1 MTKER
6 KKLIHLG
13 DPTHNCLSFATSLY
27 SLTTVSILTSTDL
40 IRTPEMTSPFIAVA
54 GATGGLGQ
62 LVVMELIKRGV
73 AVKALVRPNTDPS
86 RTENLRGANVTIT
99 PVDLSSIPAL
109 TRELAGAMCVVS
121 TLQGLRDVIHTVQG
135 KLLKA
140 SVAAKVPRF
149 IPSDFSLDFTKTK
162 PGSNRNLDLR
172 RESHAQLKKSGI
184 AWTSILN
191 GGFMD
196 LMVGDS
202 PMINHKSRKVAYIG
216 STTQLL
222 DFTTMA
228 DTAAYTA
235 ALAADPK
242 PAPNFLRIASD
253 VVNVKNIAE
262 AQTNVEGARYKA
274 SWMGSIGSAEF
285 MIRVLRLFGGENE
298 TFPAWQGMQYM
309 ANMFSGAGK
318 LEPLDNNRYPELTW
332 TKIEDFF
339 REHKNK
345 K

>member
-1 MTKER
+1 
-6 KKLIHLG
+6 
-13 DPTHNCLSFATSLY
+13 
-27 SLTTVSILTSTDL
+27 
-40 IRTPEMTSPFIAVA
+40 MTSPFVAVA
-54 GATGGLGQ
+54 GASGGLGQ
-62 LVVMELIKRGV
+62 LVALALVKRGV
-73 AVKALVRPNTDPS
+73 SVKALVRPNTDPS
-86 RTENLRGANVTIT
+86 RTKKLRDAGVIIA
-99 PVDLSSIPAL
+99 PVDLSAVPAL
-109 TRELAGAMCVVS
+109 TRELTGAICVVS
-121 TLQGLRDVIHTVQG
+121 TLQGLRDVIQTAQG
-135 KLLKA
+135 KLLEA

-172 RESHAQLKKSGI
+172 REFHAQLKKSGI

-202 PMINHKSRKVAYIG
+202 PMINHKGRKIAYIG

-222 DFTTMA
+222 DFTTMV

-235 ALAADPK
+235 AVAADPN

-253 VVNVKNIAE
+253 TVTVEEIAQ
-262 AQTNVEGARYKA
+262 AQSNVEGVTYKP
-274 SWMGSIGSAEF
+274 SWMGTVGSMEF
-285 MIRVLRLFGGENE
+285 MIRVMRFFGGENDV
-298 TFPAWQGMQYM
+298 FPAWQGMQYM

-318 LEPLDNNRYPELTW
+318 LDPIDNDRYPELEW
-332 TKIEDFF
+332 TKVEDFF
-339 REHKNK
+339 RQHKNK